1 MLWEVA
7 REMDKDVV
15 SDVGSG
21 AAMTTLFFYVLSGKI
36 HPDSA
41 ILSSFWKSFI
51 FIPWLLCY
59 LESILKKTTKTLLQQ
74 HYYLC
79 QK

>member
-1 MLWEVA
+1 
-7 REMDKDVV
+7 MDKDVV

-41 ILSSFWKSFI
+41 ILSSPLFENPLFSSPDCCATWT
-51 FIPWLLCY
+51 
-59 LESILKKTTKTLLQQ
+59 ILKKTTKTLLQQ

-79 QK
+79 